1 MTHSQE
7 FVFMKK
13 LVLAAILSLAAI
25 SPASAETRPKPILCT
40 LKAGGGGSWIA
51 GQVVFLH
58 QTGAPTAVINDPV
71 IEYFVKKPVEA
82 KVTADTAERLSL
94 SWSVVAKSSSRNR
107 VRVRYSLTMRK
118 ADLHVS
124 MFAKPDGAD
133 NSDSAGGSCKR
144 Q

>member
-1 MTHSQE
+1 
-7 FVFMKK
+7 MKK
-13 LVLAAILSLAAI
+13 LVLAAAVALLAMP
-25 SPASAETRPKPILCT
+25 PAMAEAKSRPILCD

-58 QTGAPTAVINDPV
+58 EAGAPTAIINDPV
-71 IEYFVKKPVEA
+71 IEYFVKKPIEA

-124 MFAKPDGAD
+124 VFAKPDGAD